1 MAPTIVAA
9 GVDTLV
15 VSASAEGLPEELVAA
30 LDACKHLA
38 QEADEDVATDYTF
51 CGHVFFCKPHGS
63 QRHWRYIL
71 HCPNLHLELGLG
83 KKNHLVARA
92 RFSAVYLW
100 EVGVDEAI
108 SALYALLVDLLGG
121 EHFALHVSELHLCA
135 DVVGW
140 EPSLEDANA
149 FITRGHNKTQR
160 LDYDGESEG
169 DDSQERQERQE
180 RQETENETGYT
191 LPPLSIH
198 HNGRRCAGF
207 DFSRGAA
214 HACCIYDKT
223 KEISKSGKQW
233 VQEVWLRNGWDGVSR
248 VVRVEFRYKREA
260 LHELSVEEPYAM
272 LCQLAGLWAYS
283 TAKWLR
289 HTIPTEDANRGRWPL
304 SPFWQ
309 AIQSATFDGDPT
321 PAVRER
327 KRQDDLT
334 HICQM
339 VSGCS
344 STARAYLA
352 GILPSTDDGSVFL
365 RWFYTWMQDDLWQRH
380 HCTFTDVWQA
390 KVKRLGIVAST
401 AVGEKEGESHA

>member
-1 MAPTIVAA
+1 MNPTIVAA
-9 GVDTLV
+9 GVDTLI
-15 VSASAEGLPEELVAA
+15 VSASAEGLPEELVAV
-30 LDACKHLA
+30 LDACKALA
-38 QEADEDVATDYTF
+38 QEADEDVATDYIF
-51 CGHVFFCKPHGS
+51 CGQVFYCKPHGS

-100 EVGVDEAI
+100 EVGPGDALSE
-108 SALYALLVDLLGG
+108 LYALLVDLLGG
-121 EHFALHVSELHLCA
+121 ETFTLLVSELHLCA

-160 LDYDGESEG
+160 LDYDGPGEG
-169 DDSQERQERQE
+169 DDETDRTNGSVSQENQESQE
-180 RQETENETGYT
+180 IETDYG

-233 VQEVWLRNGWDGVSR
+233 MQEVWLRNGWDGVSR

-260 LHELSVEEPYAM
+260 LHELGVEEPYAM
-272 LCQLAGLWAYS
+272 LCQVAALWAYS

-289 HTIPTEDANRGRWPL
+289 HTIPTDDANRGRWPL

-327 KRQDDLT
+327 KRQDDLE

-352 GILPSTDDGSVFL
+352 GVLPPTDDGSVFL
-365 RWFYTWMQDDLWQRH
+365 RWFYQWMQDDLWQRH
-380 HCTFTDVWQA
+380 RCTFTDIWQA
-390 KVKRLGIVAST
+390 KVKRLGIVIQRQPIES
-401 AVGEKEGESHA
+401 EG

>member
-1 MAPTIVAA
+1 MAPKIVAA
-9 GVDTLV
+9 GVDTLI
-15 VSASAEGLPEELVAA
+15 VSASAEGLPEELVAS

-38 QEADEDVATDYTF
+38 QEADEDVATEYTF
-51 CGHVFFCKPHGS
+51 AGQVFYCKPHGS

-71 HCPNLHLELGLG
+71 HCPSLHLELGLG

-100 EVGVDEAI
+100 EGGADGAI

-121 EHFALHVSELHLCA
+121 EHFTLLVSELHLCA
-135 DVVGW
+135 RVAGW

-160 LDYDGESEG
+160 LDYDGPGEG
-169 DDSQERQERQE
+169 DGETDSSDSQES
-180 RQETENETGYT
+180 QETETGFG

-198 HNGRRCAGF
+198 LNGRRCAGF
-207 DFSRGAA
+207 DISLAAA

-223 KEISKSGKQW
+223 NEISKSSKQW
-233 VQEVWLRNGWDGVSR
+233 MQEVWLRNGWDGASR
-248 VVRVEFRYKREA
+248 VIRVEFRYKRQA
-260 LHELSVEEPYAM
+260 LHELDVEEPYAM

-289 HTIPTEDANRGRWPL
+289 HTIPTDDANRGRWPL
-304 SPFWQ
+304 SPFWE
-309 AIQSATFDGDPT
+309 AVQSASCDGDPT

-327 KRQDDLT
+327 KRQDDLE

-352 GILPSTDDGSVFL
+352 GVLPPTDGGSVFL
-365 RWFYTWMQDDLWQRH
+365 GWFYQWMQDDLWQRH
-380 HCTFTDVWQA
+380 RCTFTDIWQA
-390 KVKRLGIVAST
+390 KVKRLGIVATMPTTSQ
-401 AVGEKEGESHA
+401 EGEH